1 MAASAPRHPLLRA
14 KDIEALPEEARV
26 HALDSASVRHTR
38 SLGDA
43 IGLGTIGVHL
53 VRLEQGRTS
62 SVHHFHH
69 HDEEW
74 VYILSGRGVAEIG
87 DEKLDVGAGDFMGFV
102 AGSLPHS
109 LVNPNAEDLVYLV
122 GGNRLPYDVC
132 DYPRIRMRRYRTNGV
147 NEYVSWDEVKAGTK
161 AQGKTGTKTP
171 KKGAA
176 RRVGRRRA

>member
-1 MAASAPRHPLLRA
+1 MAASAPVRALLRA

-26 HALDSASVRHTR
+26 HALDRESVRHTR

-43 IGLGTIGVHL
+43 AGLATLGVHL
-53 VRLEQGRTS
+53 VRLRQGRRS

-74 VYILSGRGVAEIG
+74 IYILSGCAMAEIG
-87 DEKLDVGAGDFMGFV
+87 DEQFEVSAGDFMGFV
-102 AGSLPHS
+102 AGSAPHN
-109 LVNPNAEDLVYLV
+109 LFNPNAEDLVYLV

-147 NEYVSWDEVKAGTK
+147 SEYVSLDALKARPSK
-161 AQGKTGTKTP
+161 
-171 KKGAA
+171 
-176 RRVGRRRA
+176 